1 MDCLVFGHI
10 YTICTYPFVEE
21 MNWFYEIL
29 EKFPNLLNHNKRI
42 FKEFFRDDFIS
53 SSRSNEKFKKLK
65 ILTDLLGGKKSIFYS
80 NFFGAKIVNTTALT
94 VIKSVL
100 KEDLDLG
107 QRKKSSRKKQVF
119 RELKSLGSVEFKKF

>member
-42 FKEFFRDDFIS
+42 FKEFFQDDFIS
-53 SSRSNEKFKKLK
+53 SSRSKKFKKLK